1 MIGRSSQESASALG
15 RMELGHRAHEAVG
28 RTGMVWFLASEAAL
42 FGSLMGLYVL
52 FATRAFGWEET
63 KQALDETQL
72 YWATLWLALASIA
85 LAQARRR
92 SGAGKRRMANL
103 WLALGLL
110 CGVLFL
116 TIKGIGY
123 AHDWQA
129 GFTLAG
135 GPFWQFY
142 YLLTGL
148 HAAHVLGGLVGA
160 LWVWWTT
167 RGAPATAPNRWQAL
181 LLYWAFLD
189 VVWLALLVL
198 FLRW

>member
-1 MIGRSSQESASALG
+1 MIGRSAQESASALG
-15 RMELGHRAHEAVG
+15 RTEPGHGTYGVVA
-28 RTGMVWFLASEAAL
+28 RTGMAWFLASEAAL

-52 FATRAFGWEET
+52 FATRAFGWEEA
-63 KQALDETQL
+63 KQAFDETQL

-85 LAQARRR
+85 LSQSRRR
-92 SGAGKRRMANL
+92 GGAGNDRRADL
-103 WLALGLL
+103 WLAFALL
-110 CGVLFL
+110 CGVVFL
-116 TIKGIGY
+116 AVKGIGY
-123 AHDWQA
+123 AHDWEA

-142 YLLTGL
+142 YVLTGL
-148 HAAHVLGGLVGA
+148 HAAHVVGGLLGA

-167 RGAPATAPNRWQAL
+167 RRQPSTAANRWQAL

-189 VVWLALLVL
+189 LVWLALLVL